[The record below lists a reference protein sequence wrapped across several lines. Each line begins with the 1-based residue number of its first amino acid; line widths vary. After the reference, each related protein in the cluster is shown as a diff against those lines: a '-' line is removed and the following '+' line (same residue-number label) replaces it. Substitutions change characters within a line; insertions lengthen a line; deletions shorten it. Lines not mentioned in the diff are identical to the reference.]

1 MIIVLQ
7 AGLSDEQL
15 RDIEDHVKRAG
26 ASPVLVEGKER
37 SVVAVIGAAKLE
49 MGLFE
54 QLPGVAQVMRV
65 SKPYKLASREVK
77 REDTIVRVGDVAI
90 GGDQVVVMAGPCSV
104 ENRKMLL
111 ESAQKLSA
119 MGVTILRGGAY
130 KPRTSPYAFQGMG
143 EDGLKLLEEARE
155 MTGMKIVTEVMS
167 PDKVEIVARYADI
180 LQIGARNMQNFDL
193 LKECAEIRKPVLLK
207 RGLSATI
214 EEWLQSAEYIL
225 STGKN
230 RDVILC
236 ERGIRTFETSTRNTM
251 DLNAV
256 PVLHEKTHLPVIV
269 DPSHGTGVRAYVAP
283 MAMAAIAAGADG
295 VMLECHPDPE
305 KALSDGPQSLTFDLV
320 ERLLRD
326 LEAIAPVVG
335 KRLGLSHR
343 LPATPKPGKK
353 HHAPA
358 HPEAVA
364 FQGEHGAFS
373 EKAVRQYFGDK
384 AKTSPS
390 GAFRDVFEKVVAGDA
405 AYGVVPVENTLGGS
419 IHQNYDLLMEFDVQ
433 IVGETKL
440 RVVHNLIANKGT
452 KFSEIRRIYAHPQA
466 AAQCEK
472 LLRQHPTWSVLQVYD
487 TAGSVKM
494 IKEEK
499 ALDAAAIASSAAAKH
514 FDMEIL
520 REGIESDPQ
529 NYTRFIVIARDPLD
543 ASKNGS
549 RIDKV
554 SLVYGAENRP
564 GALFRTLEVFAR
576 RGVNLSRLESRPIP
590 GKPFEY
596 LFYVDL
602 TGDLHDKAVSAALRE
617 LKEHITFV
625 KVLGCYPSA

>member
-7 AGLSDEQL
+7 QGLSDDQL
-15 RDIEDHVKRAG
+15 MSIEDHVKKAG
-26 ASPVLVEGKER
+26 ASPVLIEGKER

-49 MGLFE
+49 TALFE

-77 REDTIVRVGDVAI
+77 HEDTVVRIGDVAI
-90 GGDQVVVMAGPCSV
+90 GGEQVVVMAGPCSV

-119 MGVTILRGGAY
+119 LGVTILRGGAY

-155 MTGMKIVTEVMS
+155 LTGMKIVTEVMA
-167 PDKVEIVARYADI
+167 PDKVEIVAKYADI

-193 LKECAEIRKPVLLK
+193 LKECAEIHKPVLLK

-214 EEWLQSAEYIL
+214 EEWLQSAEYIM

-230 RDVILC
+230 RNVILC

-251 DLNAV
+251 DLNAI
-256 PVLHEKTHLPVIV
+256 PVLHERTHLPVIV
-269 DPSHGTGVRAYVAP
+269 DPSHGTGVRSYVSPLAL
-283 MAMAAIAAGADG
+283 AAVAAGADG
-295 VMLECHPDPE
+295 VMLECHPEPE
-305 KALSDGPQSLTFDLV
+305 KALSDGPQSLTFDMV

-335 KRLGLSHR
+335 KRMALAHKMPTPVR
-343 LPATPKPGKK
+343 PAKK
-353 HHAPA
+353 GHAA
-358 HPEAVA
+358 PEAVA

-373 EKAVRQYFGDK
+373 EKAARQFFGDK

-390 GAFRDVFEKVVAGDA
+390 GAFRDVFQKVVAGEVA
-405 AYGVVPVENTLGGS
+405 FGIVPVENTLGGS
-419 IHQNYDLLMEFDVQ
+419 IHQNYDLLVEFDVQ

-440 RVVHNLIANKGT
+440 RVVHNLIANRST
-452 KFSEIRRIYAHPQA
+452 KLPDIRRIYAHPQA
-466 AAQCEK
+466 AAQCERF
-472 LLRQHPTWSVLQVYD
+472 LRQHPTWSVLQVYD

-499 ALDAAAIASSAAAKH
+499 AMDAAAIASSAAAKH

-520 REGIESDPQ
+520 KEGIESDPQ
-529 NYTRFIVIARDPLD
+529 NYTRFIVIAREAPKK
-543 ASKNGS
+543 AS
-549 RIDKV
+549 RVDKV
-554 SLVYGAENRP
+554 SIVYATENKP

-576 RGVNLSRLESRPIP
+576 RGVNLCRLESRPIP

-602 TGDLHDKAVSAALRE
+602 TGDVHDKNVAAALKE
-617 LKEHITFV
+617 LKEHVTSV

>member
-1 MIIVLQ
+1 MIIVLKK
-7 AGLSDEQL
+7 GLTDDEL
-15 RDIEDHVKRAG
+15 HGIEDHVRRAG
-26 ASPVLVEGKER
+26 GSPVLVEGKER

-49 MGLFE
+49 TSLFE
-54 QLPGVAQVMRV
+54 QLAGVVQVLKI
-65 SKPYKLASREVK
+65 SKSYKLASREVK
-77 REDTIVRVGDVAI
+77 PEDTIVRIGDVAI

-143 EDGLKLLEEARE
+143 EDGLKLLQEARE

-167 PDKVEIVARYADI
+167 PDKVEIVAKYADI

-193 LKECAEIRKPVLLK
+193 LKECAEIHKPVLLK

-251 DLNAV
+251 DLNCV

-283 MAMAAIAAGADG
+283 LAMAAIAAGADG
-295 VMLECHPDPE
+295 VMLECHPEPE

-343 LPATPKPGKK
+343 LPAPKPGKK
-353 HHAPA
+353 GHHSA

-373 EKAVRQYFGDK
+373 EKAARLFFGDR

-390 GAFRDVFEKVVAGDA
+390 SSFRDVFEKVVSGDA
-405 AYGVVPVENTLGGS
+405 GYGIVPVENTLGGS
-419 IHQNYDLLMEFDVQ
+419 IHQNYDLLQEFDLQ

-452 KFSEIRRIYAHPQA
+452 KFTDIKRIYAHPQA

-472 LLRQHPTWSVLQVYD
+472 LLRQHPQWSVLQVYD

-499 ALDAAAIASSAAAKH
+499 AMDAAAIASSAAAKH
-514 FDMEIL
+514 FDMDIL

-529 NYTRFIVIARDPLD
+529 NYTRFVVLAREPHDS
-543 ASKNGS
+543 AKNGS

-554 SLVYGAENRP
+554 SLVYGTENSP

-602 TGDLHDKAVSAALRE
+602 TGDLHDKAVAAALKE

>member
-1 MIIVLQ
+1 MIIVLKT
-7 AGLSDEQL
+7 GHTNDEL
-15 RDIEDHVKRAG
+15 VAIEESVKRAG
-26 ASPVLVEGKER
+26 ASPVLIEGKER

-49 MGLFE
+49 TALFE

-77 REDTIVRVGDVAI
+77 HDDTIVRIGDVAV

-111 ESAQKLSA
+111 ESAQRLSA

-155 MTGMKIVTEVMS
+155 LTGMKIVTEVMA

-193 LKECAEIRKPVLLK
+193 LKECAEIHKPVLLK

-236 ERGIRTFETSTRNTM
+236 ERGIRTFENATRNTM
-251 DLNAV
+251 DLNAI
-256 PVLHEKTHLPVIV
+256 PVLHERTHLPVIV
-269 DPSHGTGVRAYVAP
+269 DPSHGTGVRSYVSP
-283 MAMAAIAAGADG
+283 LAMAAIAAGADG
-295 VMLECHPDPE
+295 VMLECHPEPE
-305 KALSDGPQSLTFDLV
+305 KALSDGPQSLTFDMV

-335 KRLGLSHR
+335 KRVALAHKVP
-343 LPATPKPGKK
+343 PASRPSKK
-353 HHAPA
+353 GHAA
-358 HPEAVA
+358 AESVA

-373 EKAVRQYFGDK
+373 EKAARQFFGDK

-390 GAFRDVFEKVVAGDA
+390 NSFRDVFEKVVSAEVAFGI
-405 AYGVVPVENTLGGS
+405 VPVENTLGGS
-419 IHQNYDLLMEFDVQ
+419 IHQNFDLLREFDVQ

-440 RVVHNLIANKGT
+440 RVVHNLIANKAT
-452 KFSEIRRIYAHPQA
+452 KLSDIRRIYAHPQA
-466 AAQCEK
+466 AAQCERF
-472 LLRQHPTWSVLQVYD
+472 LRQHPSWSVLQVYD

-514 FDMEIL
+514 FDMDIL
-520 REGIESDPQ
+520 KEGIESDPQ
-529 NYTRFIVIARDPLD
+529 NYTRFIVIAHGPRDPGRGP
-543 ASKNGS
+543 ATV
-549 RIDKV
+549 DKV
-554 SLVYGAENRP
+554 SLVYSTENKP

-576 RGVNLSRLESRPIP
+576 RGVNLCRLESRPIP

-602 TGDLHDKAVSAALRE
+602 TGDLHDKSVAAS
-617 LKEHITFV
+617 LKDLKDHITFV
-625 KVLGCYPSA
+625 KVLGSYPSA

>member
-1 MIIVLQ
+1 MIIVLKP
-7 AGLSDEQL
+7 GLSDDQL
-15 RDIEDHVKRAG
+15 MAIEDSVKRAG
-26 ASPVLVEGKER
+26 ASPVLIEGKER

-49 MGLFE
+49 TALFE
-54 QLPGVAQVMRV
+54 QLPGVSQVMRV

-77 REDTIVRVGDVAI
+77 HDDTVVRIGNVAI
-90 GGDQVVVMAGPCSV
+90 GGEQVVIMAGPCSV

-111 ESAQKLSA
+111 ESAQRLSSL
-119 MGVTILRGGAY
+119 GVTILRGGAY

-155 MTGMKIVTEVMS
+155 LTGMKIVTEVMS
-167 PDKVEIVARYADI
+167 PDKVEIVAKYADI

-193 LKECAEIRKPVLLK
+193 LKECAEIHKPVLLK

-236 ERGIRTFETSTRNTM
+236 ERGIRTFENATRNTM
-251 DLNAV
+251 DLNAI
-256 PVLHEKTHLPVIV
+256 PVLHERTHLPVIV

-283 MAMAAIAAGADG
+283 LAMAAIAAGADG
-295 VMLECHPDPE
+295 VMLECHPEPE
-305 KALSDGPQSLTFDLV
+305 KALSDGPQSLTFDMV

-335 KRLGLSHR
+335 KRVALSHKQ
-343 LPATPKPGKK
+343 PSAAKPVRKG
-353 HHAPA
+353 HAA
-358 HPEAVA
+358 PEAVA

-373 EKAVRQYFGDK
+373 EKAARQFFGDK

-390 GAFRDVFEKVVAGDA
+390 GAFRDVFQKVTAGDA
-405 AYGVVPVENTLGGS
+405 AYGIVPVENTLGGS
-419 IHQNYDLLMEFDVQ
+419 IHQNYDLLVEFDVH

-440 RVVHNLIANKGT
+440 RIVHNLIANKGT
-452 KFSEIRRIYAHPQA
+452 KVTDIKRIYAHPQA
-466 AAQCEK
+466 AAQCERF
-472 LLRQHPTWSVLQVYD
+472 LRQHPHWSVLQVYD

-499 ALDAAAIASSAAAKH
+499 AMDAAAIASSAAAKH
-514 FDMEIL
+514 FEMEIL
-520 REGIESDPQ
+520 KEGIESDPQ
-529 NYTRFIVIARDPLD
+529 NYTRFIVISRDGRDPG
-543 ASKNGS
+543 KGGKV
-549 RIDKV
+549 DKV
-554 SLVYGAENRP
+554 SVVYSTENKP

-602 TGDLHDKAVSAALRE
+602 TGDVHDKSISAALKE

-625 KVLGCYPSA
+625 KVLGSYPSA

>member
-1 MIIVLQ
+1 MIIVLKP
-7 AGLSDEQL
+7 GLSDEQL
-15 RDIEDHVKRAG
+15 QDIEDHVKRAG
-26 ASPVLVEGKER
+26 ASPVLIEGKER
-37 SVVAVIGAAKLE
+37 SVVAVIGAKKLE
-49 MGLFE
+49 TTLFE
-54 QLPGVAQVMRV
+54 QLPGVAQVMRI
-65 SKPYKLASREVK
+65 SKSYKLASREVK
-77 REDTIVRVGDVAI
+77 HDDTIVRIGDVAI
-90 GGDQVVVMAGPCSV
+90 GGEQVVVMAGPCSV

-111 ESAQKLSA
+111 ESAQRLSA
-119 MGVTILRGGAY
+119 LGVTILRGGAY

-155 MTGMKIVTEVMS
+155 LTGMKIVTEVMA
-167 PDKVEIVARYADI
+167 PDKVEIVAKYADI

-251 DLNAV
+251 DLNCI
-256 PVLHEKTHLPVIV
+256 PVLHERTHLPVIV

-283 MAMAAIAAGADG
+283 LAMAAVAAGADG
-295 VMLECHPDPE
+295 VMLECHPEPE
-305 KALSDGPQSLTFDLV
+305 KALSDGPQSLTFDMV

-335 KRLGLSHR
+335 KRLALSHK
-343 LPATPKPGKK
+343 LPAAAKPAKK
-353 HHAPA
+353 G
-358 HPEAVA
+358 HPHSDAVA

-373 EKAVRQYFGDK
+373 EKAARQFFGDRT
-384 AKTSPS
+384 KTSPS
-390 GAFRDVFEKVVAGDA
+390 NAFRDVFEKVVSGEA
-405 AYGVVPVENTLGGS
+405 AFGIVPVENTLGGS
-419 IHQNYDLLMEFDVQ
+419 IHQNYDLLVEYDVQ

-440 RVVHNLIANKGT
+440 RVVHNLIANRGT
-452 KFSEIRRIYAHPQA
+452 KLTDIKRIYAHPQA

-472 LLRQHPTWSVLQVYD
+472 FLRQHPAWSVLQVYD

-499 ALDAAAIASSAAAKH
+499 AMDAAAIASSAAAKH
-514 FDMEIL
+514 YDMEIL
-520 REGIESDPQ
+520 KEGVESDPQ
-529 NYTRFIVIARDPLD
+529 NYTRFIIISRD
-543 ASKNGS
+543 AAKAA
-549 RIDKV
+549 DKV
-554 SLVYGAENRP
+554 SLVYAAENKP
-564 GALFRTLEVFAR
+564 GSLLRTLEVFAK

-596 LFYVDL
+596 LFYVDF
-602 TGDLHDKAVSAALRE
+602 TGDLHDKVVASALKE
-617 LKEHITFV
+617 LKEHVTFV

>member
-1 MIIVLQ
+1 MIIVLKT
-7 AGLSDEQL
+7 GHSSDEL
-15 RDIEDHVKRAG
+15 VAIEESVKRAG
-26 ASPVLVEGKER
+26 ASPVLIEGKER

-49 MGLFE
+49 TALFE

-77 REDTIVRVGDVAI
+77 HDDTIVRIGDVAI
-90 GGDQVVVMAGPCSV
+90 GGDQVVIMAGPCSV

-111 ESAQKLSA
+111 ESAQRLSA

-155 MTGMKIVTEVMS
+155 LTGMKIVTEVMA
-167 PDKVEIVARYADI
+167 PDKVEIVAKYADI

-193 LKECAEIRKPVLLK
+193 LKECAEIHKPVLLK

-251 DLNAV
+251 DLNAI
-256 PVLHEKTHLPVIV
+256 PVLHERTHLPVIV
-269 DPSHGTGVRAYVAP
+269 DPSHGTGVRSYVAP
-283 MAMAAIAAGADG
+283 LAMAAIAAGADG
-295 VMLECHPDPE
+295 VMLECHPEPE
-305 KALSDGPQSLTFDLV
+305 KALSDGPQSLTFDMV

-335 KRLGLSHR
+335 KRIALAHKI
-343 LPATPKPGKK
+343 PAAAKAAKK
-353 HHAPA
+353 GHAVS
-358 HPEAVA
+358 EAVA

-373 EKAVRQYFGDK
+373 EKAARQFFGDK

-390 GAFRDVFEKVVAGDA
+390 SSFRDVFEKVVAGEVA
-405 AYGVVPVENTLGGS
+405 FGIVPVENTLGGS
-419 IHQNYDLLMEFDVQ
+419 IHQNYDLLCEFDVQ

-452 KFSEIRRIYAHPQA
+452 KLADIKRIYAHPQA
-466 AAQCEK
+466 AAQCERF
-472 LLRQHPTWSVLQVYD
+472 LRQHPTWSVLQVYD

-514 FDMEIL
+514 FDMDIL
-520 REGIESDPQ
+520 KEGIESDPQ
-529 NYTRFIVIARDPLD
+529 NYTRFIVIAHGPRDPGRGP
-543 ASKNGS
+543 SKV
-549 RIDKV
+549 DKV
-554 SLVYGAENRP
+554 SLVYAAENKP
-564 GALFRTLEVFAR
+564 GALFRTLEVFAK
-576 RGVNLSRLESRPIP
+576 RGVNLCRLESRPIP

-602 TGDLHDKAVSAALRE
+602 TGDVHDKSVAGALKD

-625 KVLGCYPSA
+625 KVLGSYPSA